1 MCGLDFFFF
10 KDLFIIFSCAGS
22 SLLQG
27 LFSSSDEYG
36 LCSSCGARA
45 SHGGGFSCRGA
56 QYLGTWAQ

>member
-1 MCGLDFFFF
+1 MY
-10 KDLFIIFSCAGS
+10 LFIGLGGS

-36 LCSSCGARA
+36 LRSSCGARA